1 MHMTQQDMPSNPRPP
16 RSPRQP
22 SNAEWGFATRSDGT
36 LVFRNWYF
44 TVAAAGLTGLFAL
57 LTPVVFILIIP
68 ALIAAWA
75 LYLEWTGVELKDDKI
90 SYPVRLG
97 IPVALITE
105 VLPLARTTLDLSKA
119 TSASTSTIHNTESLF
134 IHERVRVAHL
144 TGEFGATKIVFDS
157 KAGRDRLFAVLKEK
171 YPHIT
176 IHRWT

>member
-1 MHMTQQDMPSNPRPP
+1 MNQQDKSSPASTPRPP
-16 RSPRQP
+16 RPPRPEQD
-22 SNAEWGFATRSDGT
+22 GFAVKADGT
-36 LVFRNWYF
+36 LVFKNWYF
-44 TVAAAGLTGLFAL
+44 VTATTVITGIFVL

-68 ALIAAWA
+68 ALVAAWA
-75 LYLEWTGVELKDDKI
+75 LFMEWTGVELRDGKI

-97 IPVALITE
+97 VPLTLITE
-105 VLPLARTTLDLSKA
+105 VLPVARNTVDLSKV
-119 TSASTSTIHNTESLF
+119 TSASTSTIHQNQSMF
-134 IHERVRVAHL
+134 INERLRVAHL